1 MYVKRVLREPS
12 HSLGTACGAG
22 GCMVGRGNSQFTPL
36 VFRMASTSQQI
47 AAAVTAWARDNIGL
61 HSALTIAPGRY
72 GLHVETNAGIRAGT
86 TLLAIPGD
94 LLITSN
100 SARRASKLLGV
111 STAGVELVHEEA
123 HVAMAVWLMNAT
135 AHPEA
140 APRHAG
146 WLAALPKAFDC
157 TIEWSEAELA
167 HLQASH
173 ARSRANNL
181 RRWADAEHGRLI
193 SKHAAASGSAWSQE
207 RFRWA
212 LCAVWSRSFHLQQGS
227 WRVLPPA
234 ADFFNHAV
242 APSVPSAHLEVM
254 TDEETSLDEIDD
266 DESTRVAAEAAV
278 RAADAASAADEA
290 RVAGDGR
297 GIASAAAGGG
307 ATATVRFVAI
317 RDLGVAEHVEID
329 YGGRSNAE
337 MLTTHGFAI
346 YANAHESLP
355 LSLAPTAGDPL
366 GAIKAKILAAG
377 NLSVPFA
384 LSVGALHT
392 DSDLLVALRILVS
405 SADELKHYS
414 RAFRGEPVSERNER
428 RWRVVLRQHADALLR
443 EREAQT
449 TAEEDA
455 ALLAALP
462 LEQASGRKAAALVT
476 RLGEKRLLAR
486 VLAELEKMRSA
497 VSLVEQSEARVTE
510 RAGVVV
516 PR

>member
-1 MYVKRVLREPS
+1 
-12 HSLGTACGAG
+12 
-22 GCMVGRGNSQFTPL
+22 
-36 VFRMASTSQQI
+36 MAATSQKI

-61 HSALTIAPGRY
+61 HSALTIAPGRH

-111 STAGVELVHEEA
+111 STAGVELAHEEA

-173 ARSRANNL
+173 ARSRAINL

-193 SKHAAASGSAWSQE
+193 SKHAAASGPAWSQE

-254 TDEETSLDEIDD
+254 TDEETGIDEIEDD
-266 DESTRVAAEAAV
+266 DSTRMAADAAV

-290 RVAGDGR
+290 RAASDGR
-297 GIASAAAGGG
+297 SIASAAAGGG

-329 YGGRSNAE
+329 YGARANAE

-346 YANAHESLP
+346 DGNPHESLP

-366 GAIKAKILAAG
+366 GSVKAKILAAG
-377 NLSVPFA
+377 NLSAPFA

-405 SADELKHYS
+405 SADELKLYS

-428 RWRVVLRQHADALLR
+428 RWRVVLRQHTDALLR
-443 EREAQT
+443 ERETQT
-449 TAEEDA
+449 TADEDA

-462 LEQASGRKAAALVT
+462 SEEAGGRKAAAVVT

-510 RAGVVV
+510 RAGGGGPSVT
-516 PR
+516 

>member
-1 MYVKRVLREPS
+1 MRVVVKFNKRFHASCHVHTFS
-12 HSLGTACGAG
+12 S
-22 GCMVGRGNSQFTPL
+22 
-36 VFRMASTSQQI
+36 RMAATSQKI

-111 STAGVELVHEEA
+111 STAGVELAHEEA

-173 ARSRANNL
+173 ARSRAINL

-193 SKHAAASGSAWSQE
+193 SKHAAASGPAWSQE

-242 APSVPSAHLEVM
+242 APSVPSAPAM
-254 TDEETSLDEIDD
+254 
-266 DESTRVAAEAAV
+266 RPAGAAWPRL
-278 RAADAASAADEA
+278 RARAIRISSSSMSPSAAGAGCSEA
-290 RVAGDGR
+290 GLLR
-297 GIASAAAGGG
+297 GGAGGG
-307 ATATVRFVAI
+307 ATGTATAA
-317 RDLGVAEHVEID
+317 G
-329 YGGRSNAE
+329 
-337 MLTTHGFAI
+337 
-346 YANAHESLP
+346 
-355 LSLAPTAGDPL
+355 APTRTTMVSPDFRKLESASS
-366 GAIKAKILAAG
+366 AAG
-377 NLSVPFA
+377 
-384 LSVGALHT
+384 
-392 DSDLLVALRILVS
+392 
-405 SADELKHYS
+405 
-414 RAFRGEPVSERNER
+414 
-428 RWRVVLRQHADALLR
+428 
-443 EREAQT
+443 
-449 TAEEDA
+449 
-455 ALLAALP
+455 
-462 LEQASGRKAAALVT
+462 SGSI
-476 RLGEKRLLAR
+476 GC
-486 VLAELEKMRSA
+486 
-497 VSLVEQSEARVTE
+497 
-510 RAGVVV
+510 GG
-516 PR
+516 